1 MGSRTTASAPPPGG
15 TRRCG
20 TPGAQ
25 GGRDKQR
32 TRLKSESGKQLIVPL
47 EPEHWLLDIDKIPD
61 YRIPRPAHLP
71 KTEGSRRYK
80 RQLNKNKQLSGQAI
94 EDPDAE
100 DKELQG
106 AMLESYRDS
115 RDSERKFRRGPSEET
130 E

>member
-1 MGSRTTASAPPPGG
+1 MSDCVIDRTEA
-15 TRRCG
+15 G

-25 GGRDKQR
+25 GNRDLHR
-32 TRLKSESGKQLIVPL
+32 TKLKSKVAKQLIVPL

-71 KTEGSRRYK
+71 KTEGSRSYM
-80 RQLNKNKQLSGQAI
+80 RQLNKMKRSSVQAV

-115 RDSERKFRRGPSEET
+115 RDSESKFRRGPSEET